1 MKPAVIYRIAEL
13 ADWLNAL
20 STGSFASQDLER
32 EGFIHFSERPQV
44 QGVFNRYYSE
54 KRELILLAVDE
65 TLLPVPV
72 KRENT
77 GGGSELFPHVYGPVP
92 IAAVLGHALLQTD
105 ADERILWPDGW

>member
-1 MKPAVIYRIAEL
+1 MIYRIAEL

-20 STGSFASQDLER
+20 ATGVFVSQDLEQ
-32 EGFIHFSERPQV
+32 EGFIHFSERSQV

-54 KRELILLAVDE
+54 KRELVLLAVDE
-65 TLLPVPV
+65 NLLPLPV

-77 GGGSELFPHVYGPVP
+77 SRGKELFPHVYGPVP

-105 ADERILWPDGW
+105 ADGRILWPDGW

>member
-1 MKPAVIYRIAEL
+1 MIYRIAEL

-20 STGSFASQDLER
+20 STGVFASQDLER

-54 KRELILLAVDE
+54 KSELVLLAVDE
-65 TLLPVPV
+65 NLLAVPV

-77 GGGSELFPHVYGPVP
+77 SGGTELFPHVYGPLP
-92 IAAVLGHALLQTD
+92 LAAVRGHALLAVD
-105 ADERILWPDGW
+105 ADGRVLWPDGW